1 MEWKKT
7 LPRWRWA
14 YYFSP
19 WNGWLLLESVRQK
32 RTGELTGMTQP
43 KCLRLGF
50 LVERLWCRKW
60 SVTGTVFVLVNADL
74 YYVWRGSVTHR
85 KKKKVYSRPSPLNH
99 LRCWLKAK
107 ISSHFFSLLFRISF
121 HALHPL
127 CTGLTY
133 GPRTLLEAHENFS
146 ISFKIGRKKQT
157 FGSKKM
163 F

>member
-1 MEWKKT
+1 MMEWKKT

-85 KKKKVYSRPSPLNH
+85 KKKKCILDPLPSTIFGVGWRQKYLH
-99 LRCWLKAK
+99 TSSVSFLEFHSVLCIHYVQDWLMDPE
-107 ISSHFFSLLFRISF
+107 HF
-121 HALHPL
+121 
-127 CTGLTY
+127 
-133 GPRTLLEAHENFS
+133 
-146 ISFKIGRKKQT
+146 
-157 FGSKKM
+157 
-163 F
+163 